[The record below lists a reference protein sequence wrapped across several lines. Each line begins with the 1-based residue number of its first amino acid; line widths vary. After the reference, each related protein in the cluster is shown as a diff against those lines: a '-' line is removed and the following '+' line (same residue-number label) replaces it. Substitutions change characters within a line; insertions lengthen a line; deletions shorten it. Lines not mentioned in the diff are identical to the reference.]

1 MSTAVASKRPTKAQR
16 KQAINQGCDLGTAYR
31 YQHDKISVM
40 PATGTD
46 DQPAQAGQ
54 KQARVETQSLL
65 DRYMR
70 RDLIERREYDAGNK
84 LYRLWRKSGSPFT
97 VVGTYGVEVRAGGD
111 EGAQE
116 RQANAWHAYC
126 GACNAI
132 GRRLAA
138 VVVRVCCYDEPANQ
152 ASKANGDSKD
162 AGLALLRAGLDELAD
177 HWRM

>member
-1 MSTAVASKRPTKAQR
+1 LSAAARQSRPTKRQR
-16 KQAINQGCDLGTAYR
+16 AKAIQQATDLGPTER
-31 YQHDKISVM
+31 YQHDKISVV

-46 DQPAQAGQ
+46 EQPAQAGQ

-70 RDLIERREYDAGNK
+70 RELIEQREFDAGQK

-97 VVGTYGVEVRAGGD
+97 VVGTYGVDVRGGGD
-111 EGAQE
+111 GSAEK
-116 RQANAWHAYC
+116 QAEAWHAYC
-126 GACNAI
+126 GACNAM

-138 VVVRVCCYDEPANQ
+138 VVVRVCCYDEPAHT
-152 ASKANGDSKD
+152 ASRAQGNSKD